1 MIIFYDLD
9 QNAALKKNFFPM
21 LVAIIDRYFRY
32 HKYFSKLHKENIKI
46 LQFFVMISFKI
57 LTKMLL
63 F

>member
-1 MIIFYDLD
+1 
-9 QNAALKKNFFPM
+9 M
-21 LVAIIDRYFRY
+21 LVAIIDCYFRY

-46 LQFFVMISFKI
+46 LQFFVMTSFKI